1 MRKIHLL
8 LFFLSP
14 LMLLA
19 QSKDAYVKAGDAC
32 MAKEDPYSA
41 IGHYQAA
48 LDYDDDA
55 QIHFKLSNAY
65 LKISDYSNSLY
76 QSEKVRAS
84 TADNKLRVEAYK
96 RSAELLKRIGRFDE
110 SIELL
115 TNNNDSTLLFD
126 LQNIK
131 ASKLNAKDTADF
143 NLYQLTTNINTGNS
157 EFAPLP
163 LGDSLLIYSSHRF
176 PSTQDENTLYAKILT
191 SKITNS
197 IYETGIALPASIN
210 NADYSNGN
218 ATISTDGKV
227 MIFTRCQYNDSNQ
240 LICDLY
246 ECTIKNGK
254 YSTPKKININAE
266 GCTTTQPC
274 LVTNP
279 LKGYQL
285 FFSSNR
291 KGGYGQNDLYTCFRG
306 ADGKYSSAKN
316 LGQQINT
323 IHDELTPF
331 FNLNNDTLYF
341 SSDKAGGLGGFDI
354 YEVSLKDSNNIAQPL
369 KVPFNSGYN
378 DLYYTS
384 SYGKE
389 ATTYIVSNRPPA
401 GKINA
406 SACCYD
412 IFKVKKLEI
421 DSNNIKKKEE
431 ELSLIKLTKG
441 LGDSR
446 FLFDDSL
453 SYEKINELLR
463 ELLPLSLYFDNDYP
477 DPKTRKETTNS
488 RYAQLVSDYLNKLN
502 DYTQIQG
509 DSLKEQEIKKFFND
523 SVYGNFQRLEIVCA
537 GLKKALSNEQGIVI
551 KLKVEGSASSL
562 ATDTYNVILSSRRIS
577 SILNY
582 WGEWNEGFIK
592 HSIDEGKIELIK
604 NPRGEEQAA
613 GKVSDDAGNQ
623 KLSVY
628 SLEAASERKIIITD
642 LSIEK
647 KNENK

>member
-1 MRKIHLL
+1 MRKILPF

-19 QSKDAYVKAGDAC
+19 QSKEAYVKAGDAC

-41 IGHYQAA
+41 IGYYQSA
-48 LDYDDDA
+48 LDYDDEA

-65 LKISDYSNSLY
+65 LKTSDYSNALF
-76 QSEKVRAS
+76 QSEKTRTS
-84 TADNKLRVEAYK
+84 TDDKLLKVEAYK
-96 RSAELLKRIGRFDE
+96 RSAELLKRSGRFDE
-110 SIELL
+110 AVELL
-115 TNNNDSTLLFD
+115 TNYNDSTLIFD

-143 NLYQLTTNINTGNS
+143 YLQQLTTNINTGSS
-157 EFAPLP
+157 EFAPFP

-176 PSTQDENTLYAKILT
+176 PSKQDENTLYAKILT

-197 IYETGIALPASIN
+197 IYESGIALPALIN
-210 NADYSNGN
+210 NVDYSNGN

-227 MIFTRCQYNDSNQ
+227 MVFTRCQYNDSNQ

-246 ECTIKNGK
+246 ECSIKNGK
-254 YSTPKKININAE
+254 YSTPKKISVNAE
-266 GCTTTQPC
+266 GYTTTQPC

-279 LKGYQL
+279 LQGYQL

-291 KGGYGQNDLYTCFRG
+291 EGGYGQNDIYTCFRG
-306 ADGKYSSAKN
+306 ADGKYSGLSN
-316 LGQQINT
+316 LGAKINSK
-323 IHDELTPF
+323 DNELTPF
-331 FNLNNDTLYF
+331 YNLNNDSLYF
-341 SSDKAGGLGGFDI
+341 SSDKSGGLGGFDI
-354 YEVSLKDSNNIAQPL
+354 YKTSTKDKLHLISHLKAPL
-369 KVPFNSGYN
+369 NSGYN

-384 SYGKE
+384 SYGKDG
-389 ATTYIVSNRPPA
+389 TTYIVSNRPPA

-412 IFKVKKLEI
+412 LFKVNKLEI
-421 DSNNIKKKEE
+421 DSNKIKKNDQ
-431 ELSLIKLTKG
+431 ELSLIKLNKG

-477 DPKTRKETTNS
+477 DPKTRKEATSS
-488 RYAQLVSDYLNKLN
+488 RYPQLVSDYLNRLN
-502 DYTQIQG
+502 DYTQMQG
-509 DSLKEQEIKKFFND
+509 DLLKEQEIKKFFND
-523 SVYGNFQRLEIVCA
+523 SVYGNFQRLEIICA
-537 GLKKALSNEQGIVI
+537 GLKKVLSNEQNIVI
-551 KLKVEGSASSL
+551 KLKVVGSASSL
-562 ATDTYNVILSSRRIS
+562 ATDSYNVILSSRRIS

-582 WGEWNEGFIK
+582 WSEWNEGFIK

-604 NPRGEEQAA
+604 NPRGEEQAT